1 MELLSVD
8 NLRTHFYTYEG
19 LVKAVDGVTFN
30 LERAS
35 ALGIVGET
43 GSGKTVTALS
53 IIRLIQEPGRI
64 VGGSVN
70 FDGRDLMSLSEREM
84 REVRGRE
91 ISMIFQDPNTSL
103 NPAFRIGEQLSELIV
118 RYNKEVQRSELN
130 LSGVSWLEAVGIP
143 DSERRILSYPHELS
157 GGTKQ
162 RVMIAMALLSKPKLL
177 IADEPTTALDV
188 TVQAQILAL
197 IQKLK
202 AESGTSLLLITH
214 NLGVVAEMCDEVAIM
229 YAGRIVEQ
237 SSVRDIF
244 SHPKHP
250 YTKMLL
256 EAVPKPGRRRLLPIP
271 GSVPNLLN
279 TPPGCAF
286 HPRCPYVTDICSKQ
300 IPPLRR
306 TGELNTVAC
315 HLYAEDEEGVK
326 V

>member
-1 MELLSVD
+1 M
-8 NLRTHFYTYEG
+8 
-19 LVKAVDGVTFN
+19 VKAVDGVTFS
-30 LERAS
+30 LKRAS

-53 IIRLIQEPGRI
+53 MIRLIQEPGRI
-64 VGGSVN
+64 VGGAVN

-103 NPAFRIGEQLSELIV
+103 NPAFRIGDQLSELIV
-118 RYNKEVQRSELN
+118 RYNEEVQRSNLN
-130 LSGVSWLEAVGIP
+130 LAGVSWLEAVGIS
-143 DSERRILSYPHELS
+143 DAKRRVSSYPHELS

-188 TVQAQILAL
+188 TVQAQILVL
-197 IQKLK
+197 IKKLK
-202 AESGTSLLLITH
+202 AEIGTSLLLITH
-214 NLGVVAEMCDEVAIM
+214 NLGVVAETCDEVAIM

-237 SSVRDIF
+237 SSVHEIF

-256 EAVPKPGRRRLLPIP
+256 EAVPKPGRKRLIPIP
-271 GSVPNLLN
+271 GSVPNLIN

-286 HPRCPYVTDICSKQ
+286 HPRCPYVMDICSKQ
-300 IPPLRR
+300 IPLLKS
-306 TGELNTVAC
+306 TAEGGTVAC
-315 HLYAEDEEGVK
+315 QLYAEGEKEVK
-326 V
+326 L

>member
-1 MELLSVD
+1 MSVED
-8 NLRTHFYTYEG
+8 LRTHFYTYDG

-30 LERAS
+30 VRRAS

-64 VGGSVN
+64 VGGTVN
-70 FDGRDLMSLSEREM
+70 FDGRDLASLTEQEM

-103 NPAFRIGEQLSELIV
+103 NPAFRIGDQIRELIV
-118 RYNKEVQRSELN
+118 RFNKHVQAAALNSEVA
-130 LSGVSWLEAVGIP
+130 SWLEAVGIP
-143 DSERRILSYPHELS
+143 DSKRRISSYPHELS

-162 RVMIAMALLSKPKLL
+162 RIMIAMALLSKPKLL
-177 IADEPTTALDV
+177 IADEPTTSLDV

-202 AESGTSLLLITH
+202 TEIGTSLLLITH
-214 NLGVVAEMCDEVAIM
+214 NLGVVAQMCDEVAIM
-229 YAGRIVEQ
+229 YAGRIIEQ
-237 SSVRDIF
+237 APVQEIF
-244 SHPKHP
+244 TDPKHP
-250 YTKMLL
+250 YSKMLL
-256 EAVPKPGRRRLLPIP
+256 EAVPKPGRRRLIPIP

-286 HPRCPYVTDICSKQ
+286 HPRCPRAMDICSKQ
-300 IPPLRR
+300 IPTLKRMS
-306 TGELNTVAC
+306 ENNVVAC
-315 HLYAEDEEGVK
+315 HLYNGDEKGTK
-326 V
+326 L

>member
-1 MELLSVD
+1 M
-8 NLRTHFYTYEG
+8 
-19 LVKAVDGVTFN
+19 TFS
-30 LERAS
+30 LKRAS

-53 IIRLIQEPGRI
+53 MIRLIQEPGRVI
-64 VGGSVN
+64 GGAVN

-103 NPAFRIGEQLSELIV
+103 NPAFRIGDQLSELIV
-118 RYNKEVQRSELN
+118 RYNKEVERSDLN
-130 LSGVSWLEAVGIP
+130 FAGVSWLEAVGIS
-143 DSERRILSYPHELS
+143 DAKRRISSYPHELS

-197 IQKLK
+197 IRKLK

-256 EAVPKPGRRRLLPIP
+256 EAVPKPGRKKLIPIP
-271 GSVPNLLN
+271 GSVPNLIN

-286 HPRCPYVTDICSKQ
+286 HPRCPRVMDICSKQ
-300 IPPLRR
+300 TPLLKS
-306 TGELNTVAC
+306 TAELGTVAC
-315 HLYAEDEEGVK
+315 HLYAEGEKEVK

>member
-1 MELLSVD
+1 M
-8 NLRTHFYTYEG
+8 
-19 LVKAVDGVTFN
+19 KAVDGVNFTVK
-30 LERAS
+30 RAS

-53 IIRLIQEPGRI
+53 VLRLIQEPGKI
-64 VGGSVN
+64 VGGTVN
-70 FDGRDLMSLSEREM
+70 FEGRDLMSLSEQEI

-103 NPAFRIGEQLSELIV
+103 NPAFRVGDQISELIA
-118 RYNKEVQRSELN
+118 RFNKEIRTGDVNREAA
-130 LSGVSWLEAVGIP
+130 SWLQAVGIP
-143 DSERRILSYPHELS
+143 DEKRRLASYPHELS

-162 RVMIAMALLSKPKLL
+162 RIMIAMALLSKPKLL
-177 IADEPTTALDV
+177 IADEPTTSLDV

-202 AESGTSLLLITH
+202 AEIGTSLLLITH

-229 YAGRIVEQ
+229 YAGKIVEQ
-237 SSVRDIF
+237 SPVHDIF
-244 SHPKHP
+244 THPKHP

-256 EAVPKPGRRRLLPIP
+256 EAVPKPGRKRLIPIP
-271 GSVPNLLN
+271 GTVPNLIN

-286 HPRCPYVTDICSKQ
+286 HPRCPRAMDVCSKQ
-300 IPPLRR
+300 VPSL
-306 TGELNTVAC
+306 TKMGDGSFVAC
-315 HLYAEDEEGVK
+315 HLYPDEENAPK

>member
-1 MELLSVD
+1 
-8 NLRTHFYTYEG
+8 
-19 LVKAVDGVTFN
+19 LVKAVDGVTFS
-30 LERAS
+30 LKRAS

-53 IIRLIQEPGRI
+53 MIRLIQEPGRI
-64 VGGSVN
+64 VGGAVN

-103 NPAFRIGEQLSELIV
+103 NPAFRIGDQLSELIV
-118 RYNKEVQRSELN
+118 RYNEEVQRNKLN
-130 LSGVSWLEAVGIP
+130 LTGVSWLEAVGIS
-143 DSERRILSYPHELS
+143 DAKRRISSYAHELS

-188 TVQAQILAL
+188 TVQAQILEL
-197 IQKLK
+197 IKKLK
-202 AESGTSLLLITH
+202 AEIGTSLLLITH
-214 NLGVVAEMCDEVAIM
+214 NLGVVAETCDEVAIM

-237 SSVRDIF
+237 SSVHDIF
-244 SHPKHP
+244 SHPRHP

-256 EAVPKPGRRRLLPIP
+256 EAVPKPGRKRLIPIP

-286 HPRCPYVTDICSKQ
+286 HPRCPYVMAICSKQ
-300 IPPLRR
+300 IPLLKS
-306 TGELNTVAC
+306 TAELGTVAC
-315 HLYAEDEEGVK
+315 HLYAEGEKEVK

>member
-1 MELLSVD
+1 M
-8 NLRTHFYTYEG
+8 
-19 LVKAVDGVTFN
+19 VKAVDGVTFT
-30 LERAS
+30 LKRAS

-53 IIRLIQEPGRI
+53 ILRLIQEPGRI
-64 VGGSVN
+64 IGGTIN
-70 FDGRDLMSLSEREM
+70 FDGRDLISATEHEIQ
-84 REVRGRE
+84 EIRGRE

-103 NPAFRIGEQLSELIV
+103 NPAFRIGDQLSELIV
-118 RYNKEVQRSELN
+118 RFDKEVRGKNVNREAA
-130 LSGVSWLEAVGIP
+130 SWLQAVGIP
-143 DSERRILSYPHELS
+143 DEKRRISSYPHELS

-177 IADEPTTALDV
+177 IADEPTTSLDV

-237 SSVRDIF
+237 APVRDIF

-256 EAVPKPGRRRLLPIP
+256 EAVPKPGRKRLVPIP
-271 GSVPNLLN
+271 GNVPNLLN
-279 TPPGCAF
+279 IPTGCAF
-286 HPRCPYVTDICSKQ
+286 HPRCPQAMEICSKQ
-300 IPPLRR
+300 IPTLKR
-306 TGELNTVAC
+306 TSERSAVAC
-315 HLYAEDEEGVK
+315 HLYDGDEKAVK

>member
-1 MELLSVD
+1 M
-8 NLRTHFYTYEG
+8 
-19 LVKAVDGVTFN
+19 VKAVDGVTFS
-30 LERAS
+30 LKRAS

-53 IIRLIQEPGRI
+53 MIRLIQEPGRV
-64 VGGSVN
+64 VGGAVN
-70 FDGRDLMSLSEREM
+70 FDGRDLMSLSERDM

-103 NPAFRIGEQLSELIV
+103 NPAFRIGDQLSELIV
-118 RYNKEVQRSELN
+118 RYNEEVQRSKLN
-130 LSGVSWLEAVGIP
+130 LAGVSWLEAVGIS
-143 DSERRILSYPHELS
+143 DAKRRVSSYPHELS

-188 TVQAQILAL
+188 TVQAQILVL
-197 IQKLK
+197 IKKLK
-202 AESGTSLLLITH
+202 AEIGTSLLLITH
-214 NLGVVAEMCDEVAIM
+214 NLGVVAETCDEVAIM

-237 SSVRDIF
+237 SSVHEIF

-256 EAVPKPGRRRLLPIP
+256 EAVPKPGRKRLIPIP
-271 GSVPNLLN
+271 GSVPNLIN

-286 HPRCPYVTDICSKQ
+286 HPRCPYVMDICSKQ
-300 IPPLRR
+300 IPLLKS
-306 TGELNTVAC
+306 TAEGGTVAC
-315 HLYAEDEEGVK
+315 HLYAEGEKEVK
-326 V
+326 L

>member
-1 MELLSVD
+1 M
-8 NLRTHFYTYEG
+8 
-19 LVKAVDGVTFN
+19 VKAVDGVTFS
-30 LERAS
+30 LKRAS

-53 IIRLIQEPGRI
+53 MIRLIQEPGRVI
-64 VGGSVN
+64 GGAVN

-103 NPAFRIGEQLSELIV
+103 NPAFRIGDQLSELIV
-118 RYNKEVQRSELN
+118 RYNKEVERSDLN
-130 LSGVSWLEAVGIP
+130 FAGVSWLEAVGIS
-143 DSERRILSYPHELS
+143 DAKRRISSYPHELS

-197 IQKLK
+197 IRKLK

-256 EAVPKPGRRRLLPIP
+256 EAVPKPGRKKLIPIP
-271 GSVPNLLN
+271 GSVPNLIN

-286 HPRCPYVTDICSKQ
+286 HPRCPRVMDICSKQ
-300 IPPLRR
+300 TPLLKS
-306 TGELNTVAC
+306 TAELGTVAC
-315 HLYAEDEEGVK
+315 HLYAEGEKEVK

>member
-1 MELLSVD
+1 
-8 NLRTHFYTYEG
+8 

-30 LERAS
+30 LKRAS

-53 IIRLIQEPGRI
+53 MIRLIQEPGRV
-64 VGGSVN
+64 VGGAVN
-70 FDGRDLMSLSEREM
+70 FDGRDLMSLSEQEM

-103 NPAFRIGEQLSELIV
+103 NPAFRIGDQLSELIV
-118 RYNKEVQRSELN
+118 RYNEEVQRSK
-130 LSGVSWLEAVGIP
+130 LSLAGVSWLEAVGIS
-143 DSERRILSYPHELS
+143 DAKRRISSYPHELS

-162 RVMIAMALLSKPKLL
+162 RVMIAMALLSRPKLL

-188 TVQAQILAL
+188 TVQAQILEL
-197 IQKLK
+197 IKKLK
-202 AESGTSLLLITH
+202 AEIGTSLLLITH
-214 NLGVVAEMCDEVAIM
+214 NLGVVAETCDEVAIM

-237 SSVRDIF
+237 SSVHEIF
-244 SHPKHP
+244 SHPRHP

-256 EAVPKPGRRRLLPIP
+256 EAVPKPGRRRLIPIP
-271 GSVPNLLN
+271 GSVPNLIS

-286 HPRCPYVTDICSKQ
+286 HPRCPFVMDVCSKQ
-300 IPPLRR
+300 VPLLKS
-306 TGELNTVAC
+306 TAEGGTVAC
-315 HLYAEDEEGVK
+315 HLYAEGEKEVK

>member
-1 MELLSVD
+1 M
-8 NLRTHFYTYEG
+8 
-19 LVKAVDGVTFN
+19 TFS
-30 LERAS
+30 LKRAS

-53 IIRLIQEPGRI
+53 MIRLIQEPGRI
-64 VGGSVN
+64 VGGAVN

-103 NPAFRIGEQLSELIV
+103 NPAFRIGDQLSELIV
-118 RYNKEVQRSELN
+118 RYNEEVQRSNLN
-130 LSGVSWLEAVGIP
+130 LAGVSWLEAVGIS
-143 DSERRILSYPHELS
+143 DAKRRVSSYPHELS

-188 TVQAQILAL
+188 TVQAQILVL
-197 IQKLK
+197 IKKLK
-202 AESGTSLLLITH
+202 AEIGTSLLLITH
-214 NLGVVAEMCDEVAIM
+214 NLGVVAETCDEVAIM

-237 SSVRDIF
+237 SSVHEIF

-256 EAVPKPGRRRLLPIP
+256 EAVPKPGRKRLIPIP
-271 GSVPNLLN
+271 GSVPNLIN

-286 HPRCPYVTDICSKQ
+286 HPRCPYVMDICSKQ
-300 IPPLRR
+300 IPLLKS
-306 TGELNTVAC
+306 TAEGGTVAC
-315 HLYAEDEEGVK
+315 QLYAEGEKEVK
-326 V
+326 L

>member
-1 MELLSVD
+1 
-8 NLRTHFYTYEG
+8 
-19 LVKAVDGVTFN
+19 LVKAVDGVTFT
-30 LERAS
+30 LKRAS

-53 IIRLIQEPGRI
+53 ILRLIQEPGRI
-64 VGGSVN
+64 VGGTIN
-70 FDGRDLMSLSEREM
+70 FDGRDLASVPEREIQ
-84 REVRGRE
+84 EVRGRE

-103 NPAFRIGEQLSELIV
+103 NPAFRIGDQLSELIV
-118 RYNKEVQRSELN
+118 RFNKKARDLN
-130 LSGVSWLEAVGIP
+130 REAAAWLQAVGIA
-143 DSERRILSYPHELS
+143 DEKKRISSYPHELS

-177 IADEPTTALDV
+177 IADEPTTSLDV

-237 SSVRDIF
+237 APVRDIF

-256 EAVPKPGRRRLLPIP
+256 EAVPKPGRKRLIPIP
-271 GSVPNLLN
+271 GNVPNLLN
-279 TPPGCAF
+279 TPTGCAF
-286 HPRCPYVTDICSKQ
+286 HPRCPQAMDLCSKQ
-300 IPPLRR
+300 IPVLKR
-306 TGELNTVAC
+306 TSEQGTVAC
-315 HLYAEDEEGVK
+315 HLYHGDEKAVK

>member
-1 MELLSVD
+1 
-8 NLRTHFYTYEG
+8 
-19 LVKAVDGVTFN
+19 VTFN
-30 LERAS
+30 VRRAS

-64 VGGSVN
+64 VGGTVN
-70 FDGRDLMSLSEREM
+70 FDGRDLASLTEQEM

-103 NPAFRIGEQLSELIV
+103 NPAFRIGDQIRELIV
-118 RYNKEVQRSELN
+118 RFNKHVQAAALNSEVS
-130 LSGVSWLEAVGIP
+130 SWLEAVGIP
-143 DSERRILSYPHELS
+143 DPKRRISSYAHELS

-162 RVMIAMALLSKPKLL
+162 RIMIAMALLSKPKLL
-177 IADEPTTALDV
+177 IADEPTTSLDV

-202 AESGTSLLLITH
+202 AEIGTSLLLITH
-214 NLGVVAEMCDEVAIM
+214 NLGVVAQMCDEVAIM
-229 YAGRIVEQ
+229 YAGRIIEQ
-237 SSVRDIF
+237 APVQEIF
-244 SHPKHP
+244 TDPRHP
-250 YTKMLL
+250 YSKMLL
-256 EAVPKPGRRRLLPIP
+256 EAVPKPGRRRLIPIP

-286 HPRCPYVTDICSKQ
+286 HPRCPRAMDICSKQ
-300 IPPLRR
+300 VPTLKRMS
-306 TGELNTVAC
+306 ENSVVAC
-315 HLYAEDEEGVK
+315 HLYDGDEKGTK

>member
-1 MELLSVD
+1 M
-8 NLRTHFYTYEG
+8 
-19 LVKAVDGVTFN
+19 VKAVDGVTFT
-30 LERAS
+30 LKRAS

-53 IIRLIQEPGRI
+53 ILRLIQEPGRI
-64 VGGSVN
+64 IGGTIN
-70 FDGRDLMSLSEREM
+70 FDGRDLTSATEHEIQ
-84 REVRGRE
+84 EIRGRE

-103 NPAFRIGEQLSELIV
+103 NPAFRIGDQLSELIV
-118 RYNKEVQRSELN
+118 RFEK
-130 LSGVSWLEAVGIP
+130 GVRGKDVNREAASWLQAVGIP
-143 DSERRILSYPHELS
+143 DEKRRISSYPHELS

-177 IADEPTTALDV
+177 IADEPTTSLDV

-237 SSVRDIF
+237 APVRDIF

-256 EAVPKPGRRRLLPIP
+256 EAVPKPGRKRLVPIP
-271 GSVPNLLN
+271 GNVPNLLN
-279 TPPGCAF
+279 IPTGCAF
-286 HPRCPYVTDICSKQ
+286 HPRCPQAMELCSKQ
-300 IPPLRR
+300 IPTLKRIS
-306 TGELNTVAC
+306 EQSTVAC
-315 HLYAEDEEGVK
+315 HLYDGDEKAVK
-326 V
+326 A

>member
-1 MELLSVD
+1 M
-8 NLRTHFYTYEG
+8 
-19 LVKAVDGVTFN
+19 
-30 LERAS
+30 
-35 ALGIVGET
+35 
-43 GSGKTVTALS
+43 
-53 IIRLIQEPGRI
+53 IRLIQEPGRV
-64 VGGSVN
+64 VGGAVN
-70 FDGRDLMSLSEREM
+70 FDGRDLMSLSERDM

-103 NPAFRIGEQLSELIV
+103 NPAFRIGDQLSELIV
-118 RYNKEVQRSELN
+118 RYNEEVQRSKLN
-130 LSGVSWLEAVGIP
+130 LAGVSWLEAVGIS
-143 DSERRILSYPHELS
+143 DAKRRISSYPHELS

-197 IQKLK
+197 IKKLK
-202 AESGTSLLLITH
+202 AEIGTSLLLITH
-214 NLGVVAEMCDEVAIM
+214 NLGVVAETCDEVAIM

-237 SSVRDIF
+237 SSVHDIF
-244 SHPKHP
+244 SHPRHP

-256 EAVPKPGRRRLLPIP
+256 EAVPKPGRKRLIPIP

-286 HPRCPYVTDICSKQ
+286 HPRCPYVMDICSKQ
-300 IPPLRR
+300 IPLLKNTAER
-306 TGELNTVAC
+306 GTVAC
-315 HLYAEDEEGVK
+315 HLYAEGEKEVK

>member
-1 MELLSVD
+1 M
-8 NLRTHFYTYEG
+8 
-19 LVKAVDGVTFN
+19 TFS
-30 LERAS
+30 LKRAS

-53 IIRLIQEPGRI
+53 MIRLIQEPGRV
-64 VGGSVN
+64 VGGAVN

-103 NPAFRIGEQLSELIV
+103 NPAFRIGDQLNELIV
-118 RYNKEVQRSELN
+118 TYNKEVQRSKLN
-130 LSGVSWLEAVGIP
+130 LAGVSWLEAVGIS
-143 DSERRILSYPHELS
+143 DAKRRISSYPHELS

-162 RVMIAMALLSKPKLL
+162 RIMIAMALLSRPKLL

-188 TVQAQILAL
+188 TVQAQILEL
-197 IQKLK
+197 IKKLK
-202 AESGTSLLLITH
+202 AEIGTSLLLITH
-214 NLGVVAEMCDEVAIM
+214 NLGVVAETCDEVAIM

-237 SSVRDIF
+237 SSVHDIF
-244 SHPKHP
+244 SHPRHP

-256 EAVPKPGRRRLLPIP
+256 EAVPKPGRRRLIPIP

-286 HPRCPYVTDICSKQ
+286 HPRCPLVMDICSKQ
-300 IPPLRR
+300 VPLLKS
-306 TGELNTVAC
+306 TAEGGSVAC
-315 HLYAEDEEGVK
+315 HLYAEGEKEVK

>member
-1 MELLSVD
+1 
-8 NLRTHFYTYEG
+8 

-30 LERAS
+30 LKRAS

-53 IIRLIQEPGRI
+53 ILRLIQEPGKI
-64 VGGSVN
+64 VGGTIN
-70 FDGRDLMSLSEREM
+70 FEGRDLVSVTEHEIREI
-84 REVRGRE
+84 RGRE

-103 NPAFRIGEQLSELIV
+103 NPAFRIGDQLSELIV
-118 RYNKEVQRSELN
+118 RFNKEVRTKNVNHEAA
-130 LSGVSWLEAVGIP
+130 SWLQAVGIP
-143 DSERRILSYPHELS
+143 DEKRRMSSYPHELS

-177 IADEPTTALDV
+177 IADEPTTSLDV

-202 AESGTSLLLITH
+202 AEIGTSLLLITH

-237 SSVRDIF
+237 APVRDIF
-244 SHPKHP
+244 SRPKHP

-256 EAVPKPGRRRLLPIP
+256 EAVPKPGRKRLIPIP
-271 GSVPNLLN
+271 GNVPNLLN
-279 TPPGCAF
+279 TPTGCAF
-286 HPRCPYVTDICSKQ
+286 HPRCPRAMDICSKQ
-300 IPPLRR
+300 IPTLKR
-306 TGELNTVAC
+306 TGEHSTVAC
-315 HLYAEDEEGVK
+315 YLYDDDEKPVGR
-326 V
+326 

>member
-1 MELLSVD
+1 
-8 NLRTHFYTYEG
+8 
-19 LVKAVDGVTFN
+19 
-30 LERAS
+30 
-35 ALGIVGET
+35 LGIVGET

-53 IIRLIQEPGRI
+53 ILRLIQEPGRI
-64 VGGSVN
+64 IGGTID
-70 FDGRDLMSLSEREM
+70 FDGRDLVSVSEHEIQ
-84 REVRGRE
+84 EIRGRE

-103 NPAFRIGEQLSELIV
+103 NPAFRIGDQLSELIV
-118 RYNKEVQRSELN
+118 RFNKEVRGKDVSQEAA
-130 LSGVSWLEAVGIP
+130 SWLQAVGIP
-143 DSERRILSYPHELS
+143 DEKRRISNYPHELS

-177 IADEPTTALDV
+177 IADEPTTSLDV

-229 YAGRIVEQ
+229 YAGRVVEQ
-237 SSVRDIF
+237 APVRDIF

-256 EAVPKPGRRRLLPIP
+256 EAVPKPGRKRLIPIP

-279 TPPGCAF
+279 TPHGCAF
-286 HPRCPYVTDICSKQ
+286 HPRCPQAMDICSKK
-300 IPPLRR
+300 IPILTR
-306 TGELNTVAC
+306 TSEYSTVAC
-315 HLYAEDEEGVK
+315 HLYDRDEKAVK

>member
-1 MELLSVD
+1 M
-8 NLRTHFYTYEG
+8 
-19 LVKAVDGVTFN
+19 VKAVDGVTFS
-30 LERAS
+30 LKRAS

-53 IIRLIQEPGRI
+53 MIRLIQEPGRI
-64 VGGSVN
+64 VGGAVN

-103 NPAFRIGEQLSELIV
+103 NPAFRIGDQLSELIV
-118 RYNKEVQRSELN
+118 RYNEEVQRSNLN
-130 LSGVSWLEAVGIP
+130 LAGVSWLEAVGIS
-143 DSERRILSYPHELS
+143 DAKRRVSSYPHELS

-188 TVQAQILAL
+188 TVQAQILVL
-197 IQKLK
+197 IKKLK
-202 AESGTSLLLITH
+202 AEIGTSLLLITH
-214 NLGVVAEMCDEVAIM
+214 NLGVVAETCDEVAIM

-237 SSVRDIF
+237 SSVHEIF

-256 EAVPKPGRRRLLPIP
+256 EAVPKPGRKRLIPIP
-271 GSVPNLLN
+271 GSVPNLIN

-286 HPRCPYVTDICSKQ
+286 HPRCPYVMDICSKQ
-300 IPPLRR
+300 IPLLKS
-306 TGELNTVAC
+306 TAEGGTVAC
-315 HLYAEDEEGVK
+315 HLYAEGEKEVK
-326 V
+326 L

>member
-1 MELLSVD
+1 
-8 NLRTHFYTYEG
+8 
-19 LVKAVDGVTFN
+19 LVKAVDGVTFS
-30 LERAS
+30 LKRAS

-53 IIRLIQEPGRI
+53 MIRLIQEPGRV
-64 VGGSVN
+64 VGGAVN
-70 FDGRDLMSLSEREM
+70 FDGRDLMSLSERDM

-103 NPAFRIGEQLSELIV
+103 NPAFRIGDQLSELIV
-118 RYNKEVQRSELN
+118 RYNEEVQRSKLN
-130 LSGVSWLEAVGIP
+130 LAGVSWLEAVGIS
-143 DSERRILSYPHELS
+143 DAKRRVSSYPHELS

-188 TVQAQILAL
+188 TVQAQILVL
-197 IQKLK
+197 IKKLK
-202 AESGTSLLLITH
+202 AEIGTSLLLITH
-214 NLGVVAEMCDEVAIM
+214 NLGVVAETCDEVAIM

-237 SSVRDIF
+237 SSVHEIF

-256 EAVPKPGRRRLLPIP
+256 EAVPKPGRKRLIPIP
-271 GSVPNLLN
+271 GSVPNLIN

-286 HPRCPYVTDICSKQ
+286 HPRCPYVMDICSKQ
-300 IPPLRR
+300 IPLLKS
-306 TGELNTVAC
+306 TAEGGTVAC
-315 HLYAEDEEGVK
+315 HLYAEGEKEVK
-326 V
+326 L

>member
-1 MELLSVD
+1 
-8 NLRTHFYTYEG
+8 
-19 LVKAVDGVTFN
+19 LVKAVDGVTFHIK
-30 LERAS
+30 RAS

-53 IIRLIQEPGRI
+53 VIRLIQEPGRI
-64 VGGSVN
+64 VGGTVS
-70 FDGRDLMSLSEREM
+70 FEGKDLLSLSEQEM

-103 NPAFRIGEQLSELIV
+103 NPAFRVGDQLNELII
-118 RYNKEVQRSELN
+118 RYNKEVERSELN
-130 LSGVSWLEAVGIP
+130 NSAFSWLQAVGIS
-143 DSERRILSYPHELS
+143 DAKRRISSYPHELS

-162 RVMIAMALLSKPKLL
+162 RVMIAMALLSRPKLL
-177 IADEPTTALDV
+177 IADEPTTSLDV

-197 IQKLK
+197 IQRLK
-202 AESGTSLLLITH
+202 AEIGTSLLLITH

-237 SSVRDIF
+237 SSVEEIF
-244 SHPKHP
+244 NHPKHP

-256 EAVPKPGRRRLLPIP
+256 EAVPKPGRKRLIPIP

-286 HPRCPYVTDICSKQ
+286 HPRCPYVMDVCSKER
-300 IPPLRR
+300 PLLKKV
-306 TGELNTVAC
+306 GEVGTVAC
-315 HLYAEDEEGVK
+315 YLHSDEEKTAQV
-326 V
+326 